1 LSRTSDLG
9 LAPYPTSQTHGS
21 RRPRLRGI
29 CMFRLQLFATV
40 LLIGGNVLAATPA
53 GKGPCTDGSQCASGT
68 CIEVNSDSYCS
79 QTCGSCPAGM
89 YCDAK
94 LFATLGMKVCVKGR
108 STAPAQV
115 QSPPRLP
122 CRTDAQC
129 QGALVCAQFMGRRDC
144 TMPCATDDQCKP
156 PAMMGIKMDFLR
168 CLPDEGNTTRRACL
182 PRKECFSN
190 PMACMGVNP
199 NQMAGMANQMMGMA
213 NAMQGMAGMGDDE
226 EDDAPAA
233 QAPAAAPQR
242 PSYGHSNRRSHSR
255 HKQTVIKKK
264 KVVKASKAMSNPRFK
279 AFLDD
284 LEDQSF
290 ESERSSVISLAAKR
304 NHFSCSQVRQ
314 VIKTLDFS
322 SERLNALR
330 TMAPKIVDLEDSHTI
345 LSAFT
350 FDSEKSK
357 ARSILSE

>member
-1 LSRTSDLG
+1 
-9 LAPYPTSQTHGS
+9 
-21 RRPRLRGI
+21 
-29 CMFRLQLFATV
+29 MFRLQLFAIV
-40 LLIGGNVLAATPA
+40 LLVGSNVLAAIPA

-94 LFATLGMKVCVKGR
+94 LFATVGMKVCVKGR
-108 STAPAQV
+108 ATAPAQV
-115 QSPPRLP
+115 QSPPRIP

-129 QGALVCAQFMGRRDC
+129 PGALVCAQFMGRRDC
-144 TMPCATDDQCKP
+144 TMPCATDNQCKP

-168 CLPDEGNTTRRACL
+168 CIPDQGNTTRRACL
-182 PRKECFSN
+182 PRKECLSN
-190 PMACMGVNP
+190 PTACMGVNP

-213 NAMQGMAGMGDDE
+213 NATQGMAGTGDAVEGDE
-226 EDDAPAA
+226 PLV
-233 QAPAAAPQR
+233 QAPAAAPQQR
-242 PSYGHSNRRSHSR
+242 NYGYANRRSNGR
-255 HKQTVIKKK
+255 HRQAIVKKKKVIIKKK
-264 KVVKASKAMSNPRFK
+264 KVVKTTKAMSNRRFK
-279 AFLDD
+279 AFLEN
-284 LEDQSF
+284 LNDQSF
-290 ESERSSVISLAAKR
+290 ESERSSVISLVAKR
-304 NHFSCSQVRQ
+304 NHFNCAQVRQ
-314 VIKTLDFS
+314 VIKALDFS

-350 FDSEKSK
+350 FNSEKSK

>member
-1 LSRTSDLG
+1 
-9 LAPYPTSQTHGS
+9 
-21 RRPRLRGI
+21 
-29 CMFRLQLFATV
+29 
-40 LLIGGNVLAATPA
+40 
-53 GKGPCTDGSQCASGT
+53 
-68 CIEVNSDSYCS
+68 
-79 QTCGSCPAGM
+79 
-89 YCDAK
+89 
-94 LFATLGMKVCVKGR
+94 
-108 STAPAQV
+108 
-115 QSPPRLP
+115 
-122 CRTDAQC
+122 
-129 QGALVCAQFMGRRDC
+129 
-144 TMPCATDDQCKP
+144 
-156 PAMMGIKMDFLR
+156 MMGIKMDFLR
-168 CLPDEGNTTRRACL
+168 CLPDDGNTTRRACL

-190 PMACMGVNP
+190 PMACTGVNP

-226 EDDAPAA
+226 EDDAPAV

-242 PSYGHSNRRSHSR
+242 PSYGHSNRRSHTR

-264 KVVKASKAMSNPRFK
+264 KVVKVSKAMSSPRFK

-290 ESERSSVISLAAKR
+290 ESERSSVISLVAKR
-304 NHFSCSQVRQ
+304 NHFNCSQVRQ
-314 VIKTLDFS
+314 VIKALDFS